1 MKNNK
6 EFLRQDSKVGKWVDK
21 VVDKEFSKNE
31 KKYLNNGSFRFGAC
45 ATVAKRLEK
54 SFNMEKDPNKKTFLS
69 QCVAWL
75 KFNVF
80 D

>member
-31 KKYLNNGSFRFGAC
+31 KK
-45 ATVAKRLEK
+45 
-54 SFNMEKDPNKKTFLS
+54 
-69 QCVAWL
+69 
-75 KFNVF
+75 
-80 D
+80 